1 MQVTYQTD
9 SFLDKNRDYV
19 IVEHCNLLSSSKC
32 PFVSG
37 LFASLPDESSRSS
50 YKFSSVSSRF
60 KVPQGFNYYGYLGVR
75 IASSN
80 PNFEFKS
87 TESDQNSGPRLN
99 ALGPFNIRYLEGG
112 IETKNMYI
120 FSSFKATTPITYGHT
135 QVYWASLRTMCEAQF
150 SQPSSNL
157 WKPECI
163 ASTPVWCK
171 WHLILYSFGSP
182 YLLIGCF
189 CRFIKFHKR
198 HFSFY
203 LFSAGCFRGS

>member
-87 TESDQNSGPRLN
+87 TESDQNSGQSGPRLN
-99 ALGPFNIRYLEGG
+99 ALGPFNICYLEGG

-120 FSSFKATTPITYGHT
+120 FFLLK
-135 QVYWASLRTMCEAQF
+135 QQLQSLMDTLKSTEPHYVRCV
-150 SQPSSNL
+150 
-157 WKPECI
+157 KPNSLNRPQIFENQSVLHQLRCGV
-163 ASTPVWCK
+163 SGT
-171 WHLILYSFGSP
+171 
-182 YLLIGCF
+182 
-189 CRFIKFHKR
+189 
-198 HFSFY
+198 
-203 LFSAGCFRGS
+203 

>member
-1 MQVTYQTD
+1 MQVQYQTD

-87 TESDQNSGPRLN
+87 TQSDQN
-99 ALGPFNIRYLEGG
+99 LGQSMYISLEGG

-120 FSSFKATTPITYGHT
+120 FFSFKATTPITYGHT

-150 SQPSSNL
+150 SQSSSNL

-171 WHLILYSFGSP
+171 WHLILFSFGSP

-189 CRFIKFHKR
+189 CRFI
-198 HFSFY
+198 
-203 LFSAGCFRGS
+203 